1 MKRRDGFFLVIV
13 LIVIAVATMAVYS
26 FTELM
31 VAQDDAAYLAG
42 DIVQA
47 RVATESAAESVRVM
61 LAQPPSARLDFG
73 GTYNNAQM
81 FQAVSVNGETA
92 TDSSCNFSIIAP
104 SLNENGSYAGIRFGL
119 QNESARL
126 NVNALPILEKNSD
139 ALAPTLLLAGEEA
152 EDIDAENIAVSLL
165 MALPS
170 MTTEVAEAILD
181 WVDEDEESRESGA
194 ESDYYETLPTP
205 YSAANGP
212 LRSVDELLLVRGVSP
227 TLLFGA
233 DMNRNGVID
242 ADEQQRFSV
251 TIDTP
256 GALGWSAYLTVHGA
270 EANKT
275 IDGNPRVNVNES
287 DLELL
292 YEDLQATT
300 LGEIYTSFILAYR
313 ISGVPNSSTALAT
326 AAASGG
332 EVNAEID
339 PTASGET
346 QGQDGGIWTSDL
358 IDQLDLS
365 GGGGTNLT
373 QILDLVDAEVT
384 IGEGEQAT
392 TYQSPFAGDPIS
404 MAVYMADLMDSVTTQ
419 DSAVMPGRI
428 NLNECPAELLYG
440 IPLLSEEAITA
451 ILEER
456 DPFSDDPGR
465 RFETWPLAEGLIT
478 IDEMRSLTP
487 LLCGGGDV
495 YRAQIIG
502 YFDQRGAAQRV
513 EAIVDAT
520 SVNPKVVS
528 WRDLSHLGRGFDLS
542 VLGSRSAVAAP

>member
-1 MKRRDGFFLVIV
+1 MKRRNGFFLVIV

-31 VAQDDAAYLAG
+31 IAQDDAAYLAG
-42 DIVQA
+42 DVVQA
-47 RVATESAAESVRVM
+47 RVATESAGEAIRVM
-61 LAQPPSARLDFG
+61 LAQPPSSRLDFG

-81 FQAVSVNGETA
+81 FQAVSVNGA
-92 TDSSCNFSIIAP
+92 TGTDDSCNFSIIAP
-104 SLNENGSYAGIRFGL
+104 SLDANGSYAGIRFGL

-126 NVNALPILEKNSD
+126 NVNALPILEKNSE
-139 ALAPTLLLAGEEA
+139 ALTPALLLAGEEA
-152 EDIDAENIAVSLL
+152 DEVDTDNIAVSLL

-181 WVDEDEESRESGA
+181 WVDEDEDTRDSGA
-194 ESDYYETLPTP
+194 ESDYYETLTTP

-212 LRSVDELLLVRGVSP
+212 LRSVDELLLVRGVTP

-233 DMNRNGVID
+233 DMNRNGVLD
-242 ADEQQRFSV
+242 ADEQQRFGV

-256 GALGWSAYLTVHGA
+256 GALGWSSYLTVHGA
-270 EANKT
+270 EASKT
-275 IDGNPRVNVNES
+275 VDGNPRVNVNES

-292 YEDLQATT
+292 YENLQATN
-300 LGEIYTSFILAYR
+300 LGEIYTTFIVAYR
-313 ISGVPNSSTALAT
+313 IAGVSTSASAIAS
-326 AAASGG
+326 AAADAPEEDSAAVSG
-332 EVNAEID
+332 A
-339 PTASGET
+339 
-346 QGQDGGIWTSDL
+346 QGRDGGIWTPDL
-358 IDQLDLS
+358 IEQMDLS
-365 GGGGTNLT
+365 GGGGTDLT
-373 QILDLVDAEVT
+373 QVLDLIDAEVV
-384 IGEGEQAT
+384 IGEGDSAT
-392 TYQSPFAGDPIS
+392 VYQSPFAGDPVS
-404 MAVYMADLMDSVTTQ
+404 MSVYMADLMDSVTTQ

-440 IPLLSEEAITA
+440 IPLLSEEAVAA
-451 ILEER
+451 ILEQR
-456 DPFSDDPGR
+456 DPLSDDPGR

-502 YFDQRGAAQRV
+502 YIDQTGASHRV

-520 SVNPKVVS
+520 TVNPKIVS

-542 VLGSRSAVAAP
+542 VLGSRAAASLQ